1 MTTVRATTIPAC
13 LLERAA
19 RSPRATAFHRRIADR
34 WVGET
39 WESVLARVRRLSGH
53 LIHLGLLPGDRVV
66 IMMPTSIEWEVC
78 HLAALAAGCV
88 VVGVDAH
95 DASDN
100 IRHIV
105 RTVAPRALFVARQE
119 QRQTVAEHMTVPP
132 LFSVINGPATEDGC
146 HSLPDLLALPETA
159 LDSWPLAQTQ
169 DLATIIF
176 TSGSTGQPKGVAYT
190 HAQLCLACEAILE
203 RFGSVGEGTR
213 FACWLPLSNLFQRI
227 INLCGMIRGGE
238 SYFVDNPTQIIERLP
253 EIRPT
258 LFIGVPRFFEKLHAG
273 IEDNLAKRPVWVRTG
288 VSWARRV
295 GHQFRQHERDG
306 RRPQRA
312 AVGHPSIGRPPVP
325 EPDSRVDGAGPAVHG
340 QRFGAIA
347 GLAHGRFP
355 CARLARAGSLRHQRK
370 RGSHRHQLAG
380 SLPVWQ
386 RRTRPAAKR
395 GSACRRWRAF
405 WFAVPACSA
414 AITTSPTEESPLDAD
429 GFLHTGDYARRD
441 ADGFIWLAGRKS
453 EVFKTSTGRRVAPVP
468 IEARLK
474 QLPYVDYA
482 VVFGRDR
489 PVPVALLCVNP
500 TQLPGPPQPDAP
512 LPAGTLKR
520 IADDL
525 SAVCASLS
533 GHDRPAGVLVTRE
546 TLSIAR
552 GELTSNLKLRRA
564 PIEAR
569 YLAHLEALYAELG
582 RGRPQTDFAI
592 REVP

>member
-53 LIHLGLLPGDRVV
+53 LIHLGLLPSDRVV

-78 HLAALAAGCV
+78 HLAALAAGCL

-258 LFIGVPRFFEKLHAG
+258 LFIGVPRFFEKLHTG

-306 RRPQRA
+306 RRPS
-312 AVGHPSIGRPPVP
+312 VLLSIT
-325 EPDSRVDGAGPAVHG
+325 H
-340 QRFGAIA
+340 
-347 GLAHGRFP
+347 
-355 CARLARAGSLRHQRK
+355 RLADRLFLSRIRGLMGPDLRFMVSGS
-370 RGSHRHQLAG
+370 AP
-380 SLPVWQ
+380 LPVWLMEDFHALGWLVLEAYG
-386 RRTRPAAKR
+386 TSENVVPIAINSPAAYRFGSVGHALPQNEVRLADDGELLVR
-395 GSACRRWRAF
+395 GPGVF
-405 WFAVPACSA
+405 GGYYD
-414 AITTSPTEESPLDAD
+414 SPTEESPLDAD

-520 IADDL
+520 ITDDL
-525 SAVCASLS
+525 AAVCAGLS

-546 TLSIAR
+546 TLSITR

>member
-258 LFIGVPRFFEKLHAG
+258 LFIGVPRFFEKLHTG

-306 RRPQRA
+306 RRPNA
-312 AVGHPSIGRPPVP
+312 LLSVTH
-325 EPDSRVDGAGPAVHG
+325 
-340 QRFGAIA
+340 
-347 GLAHGRFP
+347 
-355 CARLARAGSLRHQRK
+355 RLADRLFLSRIRGLMGPDLRFMVSGS
-370 RGSHRHQLAG
+370 AP
-380 SLPVWQ
+380 LPVWLMEDFHALGWLVLEAYG
-386 RRTRPAAKR
+386 TSENVVPIAINSPAAYRFGSVGRALPQNEVRLADDGELLVR
-395 GSACRRWRAF
+395 GPGVF
-405 WFAVPACSA
+405 GGYYD
-414 AITTSPTEESPLDAD
+414 SPTEESPLDAD

-525 SAVCASLS
+525 AAVCAGLS

-546 TLSIAR
+546 SLSIAR

>member
-1 MTTVRATTIPAC
+1 MTESRATTVPAC

-19 RSPRATAFHRRIADR
+19 RSPRATAFHRRTADR

-39 WESVLARVRRLSGH
+39 WESVLARVRTLSGH

-78 HLAALAAGCV
+78 HLATLAAGGV

-95 DASDN
+95 DAADN

-105 RTVAPRALFVARQE
+105 RTVAPRALFVAHQE
-119 QRQTVAEHMTVPP
+119 QRRIIAEHMAAPP
-132 LFSVINGPATEDGC
+132 LFSVIDGPATEDGC
-146 HSLPDLLALPETA
+146 HSLHDLLDRPEAA
-159 LDSWPLAQTQ
+159 LDSWPRARPR

-190 HAQLCLACEAILE
+190 HAQLCLACDAILE

-238 SYFVDNPTQIIERLP
+238 SYFVDNPTQIIDRLP

-273 IEDNLAKRPVWVRTG
+273 IEDNLAKRPVWVRAG
-288 VSWARRV
+288 VRWARRV
-295 GHQFRQHERDG
+295 GHRFRQHERDG
-306 RRPQRA
+306 RRPNA
-312 AVGHPSIGRPPVP
+312 LLSIT
-325 EPDSRVDGAGPAVHG
+325 H
-340 QRFGAIA
+340 
-347 GLAHGRFP
+347 
-355 CARLARAGSLRHQRK
+355 RLADRLFLSRIRGLMGPDLRFMVSGS
-370 RGSHRHQLAG
+370 AP
-380 SLPVWQ
+380 LPVWLMENFHALGWLVLEAYG
-386 RRTRPAAKR
+386 TSENVVPIAINSPAAYRFGSVGRALPQNEVRLADDGELLVR
-395 GSACRRWRAF
+395 GPGVF
-405 WFAVPACSA
+405 GGYYD
-414 AITTSPTEESPLDAD
+414 SPTEESPLDAD

-474 QLPYVDYA
+474 QLPYVDHA

-489 PVPVALLCVNP
+489 PVPVALLCVN
-500 TQLPGPPQPDAP
+500 TGQLPDQPQDAAP
-512 LPAGTLKR
+512 LAAGTMKR

-525 SAVCASLS
+525 AAVCASLS
-533 GHDRPAGVLVTRE
+533 GHDRPAGILVSRE
-546 TLSIAR
+546 TLTIAR

-569 YLAHLEALYAELG
+569 YRAHIDALYADLG

>member
-1 MTTVRATTIPAC
+1 MNSARATTVPAC

-19 RSPRATAFHRRIADR
+19 RSPRATAFHRRITDR

-39 WESVLARVRRLSGH
+39 WESVLTRVRRLSGH

-78 HLAALAAGCV
+78 HLAALAAGGV

-95 DASDN
+95 DAPDN

-105 RTVAPRALFVARQE
+105 RTVAPRALFVAHQE
-119 QRQTVAEHMTVPP
+119 QRQTIAGHLAVPP
-132 LFSVINGPATEDGC
+132 LFSVIDGPATEDDC
-146 HSLPDLLALPETA
+146 HSLHDLLALPEIA
-159 LDSWPLAQTQ
+159 LDAWPRAQAQ

-190 HAQLCLACEAILE
+190 HAQLCLACDAILE
-203 RFGSVGEGTR
+203 RFDAVGEGTR

-273 IEDNLAKRPVWVRTG
+273 IENNLAKRPAWVRAG
-288 VSWARRV
+288 IRWARRV
-295 GHQFRQHERDG
+295 GHEFRQHERDG
-306 RRPQRA
+306 RRPNTLLSTT
-312 AVGHPSIGRPPVP
+312 H
-325 EPDSRVDGAGPAVHG
+325 
-340 QRFGAIA
+340 
-347 GLAHGRFP
+347 
-355 CARLARAGSLRHQRK
+355 RLADRLFLSRIRGLMGPDLRFMVSGS
-370 RGSHRHQLAG
+370 AP
-380 SLPVWQ
+380 LPVWLMENFHALGWLVLEAYG
-386 RRTRPAAKR
+386 TSENVVPIAINSPAAYRFGSVGRPLPQNEVRLADDGELLVR
-395 GSACRRWRAF
+395 GPGVF
-405 WFAVPACSA
+405 GGYYD
-414 AITTSPTEESPLDAD
+414 SPTEESPLDAE

-482 VVFGRDR
+482 VVFGRDH

-500 TQLPGPPQPDAP
+500 AQLSSPPPSDAP
-512 LPAGTLKR
+512 LPADTMKR

-525 SAVCASLS
+525 STICASLS
-533 GHDRPAGVLVTRE
+533 GHDRPAGILVSRE
-546 TLSIAR
+546 PLTIAR
-552 GELTSNLKLRRA
+552 GELTSNLKLRRTS
-564 PIEAR
+564 IETR
-569 YLAHLEALYAELG
+569 YRAHIDALYAELG
-582 RGRPQTDFAI
+582 RRHPRADLCI